1 MMLPTQLQPYSVILI
16 LLISMVF
23 FIWNKWPYAIT
34 AIFALAA
41 AVILGAVPVDKTFSG
56 LNNPA
61 VITVASIMI
70 ATNIIAKSN
79 VLKFVINK
87 FEMRTQSLQVFFF
100 SIFIA
105 FISAFLNDTGALG
118 LVLPVSIYTSLK
130 YNRSPSYVLMPIAM
144 ASLMG
149 GMVTL
154 IGTASNLIIS
164 NFRAQI
170 LGKPYSL
177 FDFSYVGFFT
187 ALIGVLFI
195 SFIGW
200 RLLPKQKV
208 QKTSFKPI
216 YTIEIR
222 VPPKSKWIGKT
233 YDCFNEE
240 IKLLAEITGLI
251 RRKRKINLQ
260 ESTEIKSGDRFIIQ
274 ATLTSLE
281 ELSNSIDIVI
291 SNFIRK
297 GSKNKA
303 NDILIEAIVP
313 TKSTIINKKIKETN
327 LRAAY
332 KISFIA
338 ISKATSSKIG
348 RIRNIIIEA
357 GDMVLLHCKDPN
369 VMDSL
374 PSFGLIPIETS
385 TLQLNMGFKNFVPL
399 IIFTIAILLSGL
411 MIMPVQIV
419 FAAAAL
425 LMILIDNTALT
436 YVYKQFDWSVIIF
449 LIAIIPL
456 GDALTQTGGAD
467 FLAHLILEVSQHLSI
482 FWIIALLIGISM
494 CIANFI
500 HNVATVIVMAPIAIS
515 LANFLKISVDPFLMA
530 VAIGSACAVLTPIG
544 HQNNLL
550 VMGPGRYKFMDY
562 VRFGLPLEIIV
573 LVVATP
579 LVYWLWY
586 LK

>member
-1 MMLPTQLQPYSVILI
+1 MILPTQLQPYSVILI
-16 LLISMVF
+16 LLISMIF
-23 FIWNKWPYAIT
+23 FIWNKWSYAIT

-41 AVILGAVPVDKTFSG
+41 AVILGAVPADKTFAG

-79 VLKFVINK
+79 ALKFIINK
-87 FEMRTQSLQVFFF
+87 FEMRTQSLEVFSF

-105 FISAFLNDTGALG
+105 FISAFLNDIGALG

-130 YNRSPSYVLMPIAM
+130 YNRSPSYILMPIAM

-164 NFRAQI
+164 NFRAQS
-170 LGKPYSL
+170 LGKPFSM

-195 SFIGW
+195 SFLGW
-200 RLLPKQKV
+200 RLLPKQRV

-222 VPPKSKWIGKT
+222 IPPKSKWIGKT
-233 YDCFNEE
+233 VGCFKEE
-240 IKLLAEITGLI
+240 IELLAEIVGLI

-281 ELSNSIDIVI
+281 ELSNSIEIVI

-297 GSKNKA
+297 GSKNKS
-303 NDILIEAIVP
+303 NDILLEAIVP
-313 TKSTIINKKIKETN
+313 TKSNIIDKKIKETN

-348 RIRNIIIEA
+348 RIRNIIIEP
-357 GDMVLLHCKDPN
+357 GDMVLLHCKDPT
-369 VMDSL
+369 VIDAL
-374 PSFGLIPIETS
+374 PSYGLIPIETS
-385 TLQLNMGFKNFVPL
+385 TLQLNMGFKNFIPL

-425 LMILIDNTALT
+425 LMILIDNTALA

-449 LIAIIPL
+449 LVAIIPL

-467 FLAHLILEVSQHLSI
+467 LLAQLILKFSQHLSA
-482 FWIIALLIGISM
+482 FWVIALLIGISM

-515 LANFLKISVDPFLMA
+515 LATFLKIPVDPLLMA
-530 VAIGSACAVLTPIG
+530 VAIGSSCAVLTPIG

-550 VMGPGRYKFMDY
+550 VMGPGRYKFLDY
-562 VRFGLPLEIIV
+562 MRLGLPLEIIV

-579 LVYWLWY
+579 LIYWIWY